1 MSELIAFAIGLV
13 LGCVSGFLVYR
24 NNKARLSDLE
34 HELLAATTTIDK
46 LHKRLSRLSPGGRD

>member
-24 NNKARLSDLE
+24 NKARLSDLE
-34 HELLAATTTIDK
+34 HELLAANTTIDN

>member
-1 MSELIAFAIGLV
+1 MSELIAFAMGLV

-34 HELLAATTTIDK
+34 HELLAATTTIDNLRK
-46 LHKRLSRLSPGGRD
+46 RLSPGGRD